1 MSLISSDGLSL
12 DAPGTGWKS
21 VGVDPLVVWSLATLA
36 AGNSLEFLVKFVLQA
51 DFSGRGP
58 DCSLEVKNN
67 LLNSYFRKLN
77 IGSLLK

>member
-12 DAPGTGWKS
+12 DAPGIGWKS
-21 VGVDPLVVWSLATLA
+21 VGVDPLVVWSLATLG
-36 AGNSLEFLVKFVLQA
+36 AGNSLEFFGEICTPGRLQ
-51 DFSGRGP
+51 
-58 DCSLEVKNN
+58 EQVKNN